1 MRNPSTRPPY
11 ESGHVWTPVSLL
23 RPDHYTPPG
32 FVVGALHDSLMCGSL
47 REWRKPAEEIA

>member
-47 REWRKPAEEIA
+47 REWRKTAEEIA